1 VDVERKRFTAE
12 FKREAVRLM
21 EGGDKPVA
29 QLALELGVPRNRLY
43 KWRDAIATEGGLAF
57 RGSGRRS
64 PQQQELAQLRRQV
77 ARLEL
82 ENTIL
87 KKATAYFASAPKR
100 GTPGSTDN
108 G

>member
-1 VDVERKRFTAE
+1 MERQRFTAE

-21 EGGDKPVA
+21 ENSDRPVA
-29 QLALELGVPRNRLY
+29 RLALELGVPRNRLY
-43 KWRDAIATEGGLAF
+43 KWRDAIATDGALAF

-64 PQQQELAQLRRQV
+64 QQQQELAQLRRQV
-77 ARLEL
+77 ARLEQ

-87 KKATAYFASAPKR
+87 KKATAYFASAPRR